1 MRQLI
6 RKLGTTPA
14 REPTQSTVSVG
25 VMGTWK
31 AAGFCRLE
39 WESFG
44 TEQKIRAKEMLAKG
58 TVSNS
63 FNSKKAQFSAY
74 PQHVQQ
80 KETLILA
87 TIFYVLQIHS

>member
-1 MRQLI
+1 
-6 RKLGTTPA
+6 
-14 REPTQSTVSVG
+14 
-25 VMGTWK
+25 MGTWI

-44 TEQKIRAKEMLAKG
+44 TEQKIRTEEMLAKA

-74 PQHVQQ
+74 PQQ
-80 KETLILA
+80 KEALILA